1 MFLFSQMAGFAAI
14 AIRLKYRSVSLR
26 LAWRCTVLLR
36 CLTLIAALAA
46 VSAMPSRAEA
56 ALAHRYS
63 FNDGTA
69 NDSVGAANGS
79 LNGNASI
86 SLGNLE
92 LPGSVGD
99 YASLP
104 GATINIPSYVDATF
118 EFWFQIR
125 GAASW
130 QRLFDFGQTVAGQGQ
145 DQIYYT
151 PSSSAG
157 DHRAAI
163 RDEGLAPNV
172 ASAGPTVS
180 LNTVHHIAVVVDS
193 ASNGGSG
200 RMSVYHDGSFG
211 GDVALTFALNQ
222 LSNDSAYLGRSHF
235 DVDPYLNGSI
245 DEFRICNHALSPTEI
260 QANFAAG
267 PNPVGLMEMNVNTVT
282 GEVSIV
288 NAHTA
293 AIAFDYYRVASG
305 AGALNVS
312 SWNSLDA
319 QNVDAIGAG
328 TGQSWDLLGTPSA
341 NEVAEGFLLGATN
354 LAPGTSRSLGK
365 LFDPSVFGTRQEGD
379 LEFEFALQGGGLL
392 SATVNYIIP
401 PPLPGDYNDNGV
413 VDAADYV
420 VWRKHLDTVFQ
431 LPNEVNGVSPG
442 EVKNDDYLEWK
453 ARFGNTLATLATG
466 SGIAAS
472 NVPEPTGWITL
483 LLGAILSLSPRRRHG
498 AAKHVATSANA
509 RST

>member
-1 MFLFSQMAGFAAI
+1 MAGLSVT
-14 AIRLKYRSVSLR
+14 AIRLQHRSVRWR
-26 LAWRCTVLLR
+26 LARPCTVLRR
-36 CLTLIAALAA
+36 CLTLVAALAT
-46 VSAMPSRAEA
+46 VSATLPRVEG

-69 NDSVGAANGS
+69 NDSVGAASGT

-92 LPGSVGD
+92 LPGLAGD
-99 YASLP
+99 YVSLP
-104 GATINIPSYVDATF
+104 GAAIDIPSYVDATF

-125 GAASW
+125 AAASW

-151 PSSSAG
+151 PSSGAG

-163 RDEGLAPNV
+163 RDAGLAPNV
-172 ASAGPTVS
+172 ASAGPPVS
-180 LNTVHHIAVVVDS
+180 LNTVHYIAVVFDN

-211 GDVALTFALNQ
+211 GDVALTFSLSQ

-245 DEFRICNHALSPTEI
+245 DEFRIYNHALTPTEI

-267 PNPVGLMEMNVNTVT
+267 PNPVALMELNVNTVT

-288 NAHTA
+288 NTHTA
-293 AIAFDYYRVASG
+293 PIAFDYYRVASV

-319 QNVDAIGAG
+319 QNVDATGAG
-328 TGQSWDLLGTPSA
+328 TGQSWDQLGSPSV

-354 LAPGTSRSLGK
+354 LAPGATRSLGK
-365 LFDPSVFGTRQEGD
+365 LFDPSVFGTRQAGD
-379 LEFEFALQGGGLL
+379 LEFEFGLQGGGLL
-392 SATVNYIIP
+392 SASVNYIIP

-420 VWRKHLDTVFQ
+420 VWRDHLDTNFQ
-431 LPNEVNGVSPG
+431 LPNEVSGITPG
-442 EVKNDDYLEWK
+442 QVTNDDYLEWK
-453 ARFGNTLATLATG
+453 ARFGNTLAALATG
-466 SGIAAS
+466 SHIAPS
-472 NVPEPTGWITL
+472 SVPEPASWITL
-483 LLGAILSLSPRRRHG
+483 LLGASLWACRRRGSLG
-498 AAKHVATSANA
+498 AIS
-509 RST
+509 RLQMP